1 MSGANSWIGARY
13 PLKKEHFMTT
23 DRRTFLGASLGAT
36 ATIASCANG
45 LMRTAQADPS
55 HTSDIGGDISWDPG
69 VRATAAHD
77 FGRMI
82 HMQPRAVFKPASS
95 ADMARLMRWAR
106 DDGLKV
112 AARGQGHS
120 IYGRALAEDGVVID
134 MSTIGKIHQLKPDR
148 IVVDAGVTW
157 KAVLEATLAQGLT
170 PPVLTNYLGLSVGGT
185 LAVGGIGAMSSRHG
199 MQTDHVIELDV
210 VTGDGRELTCSAAS
224 NPELF
229 NAVRAGL
236 GQFGVIT
243 RATLDLVRAPE
254 RVRRYQLFYP
264 SLAALTADQRRA
276 LNEARFDQLQ
286 GAILPGGKGGWQYQL
301 EGAVFYGGEAPPDNN
316 AVLAAL
322 SDDRKLTVIAD
333 QSYRDDALAFAK
345 FEQLLRSKGQW
356 TNPQP
361 WLLTFL
367 RGSNA
372 EQIAREIIEGMSAT
386 HIGPFGRMTYYP
398 LHIHAFHTPLVRM
411 PDEETVFTFSLIR
424 IPASNDPLTAGVL
437 VAQNRMLYDRI
448 RKAGGVLYPVSALS
462 MTPADWQDHFGSY
475 WPRLR
480 DAKRR
485 YDPANL
491 LTPGYNLF

>member
-1 MSGANSWIGARY
+1 MGA
-13 PLKKEHFMTT
+13 
-23 DRRTFLGASLGAT
+23 
-36 ATIASCANG
+36 
-45 LMRTAQADPS
+45 
-55 HTSDIGGDISWDPG
+55 IS
-69 VRATAAHD
+69 
-77 FGRMI
+77 
-82 HMQPRAVFKPASS
+82 
-95 ADMARLMRWAR
+95 
-106 DDGLKV
+106 
-112 AARGQGHS
+112 
-120 IYGRALAEDGVVID
+120 
-134 MSTIGKIHQLKPDR
+134 KIHHVQADR
-148 IVVDAGVTW
+148 IVVDAGATW
-157 KAVLEATLAQGLT
+157 QAVLEATLAQGLT

-243 RATLDLVRAPE
+243 RAALDLVRAPE

-264 SLAALTADQRRA
+264 DLASLTADQRRA
-276 LNEARFDQLQ
+276 LREQRFDQLQ
-286 GAILPGGKGGWQYQL
+286 GAILPDGSGGWRYQL
-301 EGAVFYGGEAPPDNN
+301 EGAVFYAGETPPDSN

-322 SDDRKLTVIAD
+322 SDDRKTAVITD
-333 QSYRDDALAFAK
+333 LSYRDDALAFAK

-356 TNPQP
+356 SNPQP

-398 LHIHAFHTPLVRM
+398 LHTRAFHTPLVRM
-411 PDEETVFTFSLIR
+411 PDEEIVFAFNLIR
-424 IPASNDPLTAGVL
+424 IPASDDALTAGLL
-437 VAQNRMLYDRI
+437 VVQNRSLYDRI
-448 RKAGGVLYPVSALS
+448 RKAGGVLYPVSAFS
-462 MTPADWQDHFGSY
+462 MTQADWEDHFSPH
-475 WPRLR
+475 WPPLR

>member
-1 MSGANSWIGARY
+1 
-13 PLKKEHFMTT
+13 MTT

-36 ATIASCANG
+36 ATIASCSNG
-45 LMRTAQADPS
+45 LMTSAHADP
-55 HTSDIGGDISWDPG
+55 DLGGNISWAPDA
-69 VRATAAHD
+69 RAAAAGD
-77 FGRMI
+77 FGGMI
-82 HMQPRAVFKPASS
+82 RKQPRAVFKPASGT
-95 ADMARLMRWAR
+95 DIARLMRWAS

-120 IYGRALAEDGVVID
+120 IYGRTLAEDGVVID
-134 MSTIGKIHQLKPDR
+134 MGAISKIHHIHPDR
-148 IVVDAGVTW
+148 IVVDAGASW
-157 KAVLEATLAQGLT
+157 KAVLEATLPQGLT

-185 LAVGGIGAMSSRHG
+185 LAVGGIGPMSSRYG

-264 SLAALTADQRRA
+264 DLASLTADQRRA
-276 LNEARFDQLQ
+276 LQEQRFDQLQ
-286 GAILPGGKGGWQYQL
+286 GAILPGSGGSWQYQL
-301 EGAVFYGGEAPPDNN
+301 EGAVFYGGEAPPEDRALLSGFSDN
-316 AVLAAL
+316 
-322 SDDRKLTVIAD
+322 RKLAIITD
-333 QSYRDDALAFAK
+333 LGYRDDALAFAR

-372 EQIAREIIEGMSAT
+372 ASIVREIVERTSAT
-386 HIGPFGRMTYYP
+386 DIGPFGRMTCYP
-398 LHIHAFHTPLVRM
+398 MHTRAFDTPLVRM
-411 PDEETVFTFSLIR
+411 PDEETVFTFNLIR
-424 IPASNDPLTAGVL
+424 IPVSNDQLTAGQL
-437 VAQNRMLYDRI
+437 VAQNRSLYDRI

-462 MTPADWQDHFGSY
+462 MTSDDWEQHFNPS
-475 WPRLR
+475 WPTLCE
-480 DAKRR
+480 AKRR